1 MFSKFNIER
10 IVRSRKLRLVATAL
24 LTAFSLMG
32 SAHADVVTD
41 WNQTAIATLNA
52 AGVRFPPQTRALAM
66 MHAAIFD
73 AVNATNH
80 RYTAYAVDI
89 YASHASP
96 QAAAAAAAHGVL
108 LNLIPSQQVNLDAAY
123 AASLAQ
129 VPDGAAKDSGIAL
142 GITVASGILAL
153 RSNDGSNAIVPYVP
167 GSGPG
172 VWQPTPPTFAPAAF
186 VAFAT
191 TTPFT
196 LRSSSQFLAEGPPR
210 LTSSEYARDF
220 NEVKSLGAVN
230 SATRT
235 ADQTEAAQ
243 FWIENSDFTWNLIA
257 RLAATAHHNNL
268 SQNARLFALLNMAT
282 ADGIIT
288 GFNTKYT
295 YNFWRPITAIRAAD
309 TDGNDETTADPAW
322 TPLSPTPAHPD
333 YTSNHTIY
341 SAAAAKVLAL
351 VFGDD
356 DFDFSITSSTAPNG
370 AVRSYHSFSQAAEEC
385 GIARVWV
392 GFHFRTAVRHG
403 LNQGKQVGRFAFEH
417 YLKPVRRH
425 ADQGQVGEHE

>member
-1 MFSKFNIER
+1 MFFKFNIER
-10 IVRSRKLRLVATAL
+10 IIRSRKLRLVATAL
-24 LTAFSLMG
+24 LGAFSLVG
-32 SAHADVVTD
+32 STRADVVID

-52 AGVRFPPQTRALAM
+52 AGVRFPPQTRVLAM
-66 MHAAIFD
+66 MHAAVFD

-80 RYTAYAVDI
+80 RYSAYAVDI
-89 YASHASP
+89 YAPDASP
-96 QAAAAAAAHGVL
+96 EAAAAAAAHGVL
-108 LNLIPSQQVNLDAAY
+108 LSLIPSQQMNLDAAY

-129 VPDGAAKDSGIAL
+129 VPDGPAKENGIAL
-142 GITVASGILAL
+142 GVTVANGIVAL
-153 RSNDGSNAIVPYVP
+153 RSGDGSNAIVPYTP
-167 GSGPG
+167 GTGPG
-172 VWQPTPPTFAPAAF
+172 VWRPTAPAFGPAVF

-196 LRSSSQFLAEGPPR
+196 LRSSSQFLAEGPLA
-210 LTSSEYARDF
+210 LTSKDYARDF
-220 NEVKSLGAVN
+220 NEVKSLGAIN
-230 SATRT
+230 STTRT

-257 RLAATAHHNNL
+257 RLAAAAHQNDL
-268 SQNARLFALLNMAT
+268 SENARLFALLNMAT

-309 TDGNDETTADPAW
+309 TDGNDDTTADPTW
-322 TPLSPTPAHPD
+322 TSLSPTPAHPD

-351 VFGDD
+351 VFGSD

-370 AVRSYHSFSQAAEEC
+370 AVRSYHSFSEAAEEC
-385 GIARVWV
+385 GMARVWV
-392 GFHFRTAVRHG
+392 GFHFQTAVTHG
-403 LNQGKQVGRFAFEH
+403 FNQGKQVGRFAFEH
-417 YLKPVRRH
+417 CLRPVKNN
-425 ADQGQVGEHE
+425 